1 MEIEKITL
9 KIRHIFKKYKYALII
24 LILGIILM
32 MLPDKTEIQITDSIS
47 TISAQKSLDEEL
59 AQILSLIDGAGEVQ
73 VLLTKEIGEETI
85 YQTDEDTSVQAD
97 SSSVKIKTII
107 LTTADK
113 AQTGLIKQINP
124 PKYLGAIVLCQG
136 ADRPSVRL
144 AVTEAVSKVTG
155 LGANNISVLKMK

>member
-9 KIRHIFKKYKYALII
+9 KIRHMFKKYKYALII
-24 LILGIILM
+24 LIFGIILM
-32 MLPDKTEIQITDSIS
+32 MLPNKTEIQTTDSIS

>member
-1 MEIEKITL
+1 MEIERITL
-9 KIRHIFKKYKYALII
+9 KIRQIFKKYKYALII
-24 LILGIILM
+24 LIVGIILM
-32 MLPDKTEIQITDSIS
+32 MLPDKTEIQTTDSIS
-47 TISAQKSLDEEL
+47 TISTQKSLDEEL

-144 AVTEAVSKVTG
+144 AVTEAVSKITG

>member
-9 KIRHIFKKYKYALII
+9 KIRQILKKYKYALII

-32 MLPDKTEIQITDSIS
+32 MLPDKTEIQTTDSVS
-47 TISAQKSLDEEL
+47 TTSAQKSLDEEL
-59 AQILSLIDGAGEVQ
+59 THILSLIDGAGEVQ

-97 SSSVKIKTII
+97 SSSIKVKTII

-113 AQTGLIKQINP
+113 AQTGLIKQVNP

-136 ADRPSVRL
+136 ADRPSVCL
-144 AVTEAVSKVTG
+144 AITEAVSKITG